1 MKNRSDI
8 RSKGHELGWFTSP
21 RRCPFLSF
29 RNDSVIKMQILWM
42 MAVFSMASSA
52 CWNQN
57 KDKQLKSKV
66 ERWKAFKD
74 KVRENTAG
82 QTIFSNG
89 SKKMKCCTLSSG
101 QKSKAVCLARKEK
114 FEAKATKSQRIC
126 VTFSLLTFK
135 SWL

>member
-1 MKNRSDI
+1 
-8 RSKGHELGWFTSP
+8 
-21 RRCPFLSF
+21 
-29 RNDSVIKMQILWM
+29 MQILWM
-42 MAVFSMASSA
+42 MTVFSMASSA

-57 KDKQLKSKV
+57 KDKQLKSEV

-114 FEAKATKSQRIC
+114 FEAKATKSHRIC

-135 SWL
+135 RWL